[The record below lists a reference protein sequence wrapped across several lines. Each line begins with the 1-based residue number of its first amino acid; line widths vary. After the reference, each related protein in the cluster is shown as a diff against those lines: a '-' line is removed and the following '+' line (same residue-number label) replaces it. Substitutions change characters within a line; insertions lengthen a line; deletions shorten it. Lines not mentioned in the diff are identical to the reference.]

1 MCQYGHLAIRNQIM
15 AARGNFLVWR
25 TLFKYFQWFHPHWW
39 VDVTMITLQ
48 DLFPQTA
55 IISRVCCSLFVAGS
69 CIVRSPHPTLIISGV
84 CSLQCIEGLY
94 CAPIISG
101 LCWSLPRALSNFYR
115 TLLHQLCHDLRFDIK
130 KMCKKN
136 QVHSMLGLVRANI
149 LQIITTVTRWRAGK
163 HILNRGKPSHISLQV
178 WEITVEVKDFYQYV
192 MILIIKTL
200 TILFLVHNSLK
211 MSLNIRS
218 GQK

>member
-39 VDVTMITLQ
+39 VDVTRITLQ
-48 DLFPQTA
+48 DLFPQTE

-115 TLLHQLCHDLRFDIK
+115 TLLHRLCHDLRFDIK
-130 KMCKKN
+130 KMCKKIRYI
-136 QVHSMLGLVRANI
+136 QCLA
-149 LQIITTVTRWRAGK
+149 
-163 HILNRGKPSHISLQV
+163 
-178 WEITVEVKDFYQYV
+178 
-192 MILIIKTL
+192 
-200 TILFLVHNSLK
+200 LF
-211 MSLNIRS
+211 
-218 GQK
+218 GQKSFKLAPLSLDGAQAGIFWTETSLLISHSKSGRLLWKSKTFINM